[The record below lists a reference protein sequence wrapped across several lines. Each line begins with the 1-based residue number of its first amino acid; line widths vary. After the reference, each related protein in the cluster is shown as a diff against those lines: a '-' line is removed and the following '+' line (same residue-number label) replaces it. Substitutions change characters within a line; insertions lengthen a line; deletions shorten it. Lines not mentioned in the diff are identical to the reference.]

1 MFGSKTVNLALT
13 VGILVISLVSLLLSL
28 HAYSCIRKKLSFK
41 SVPNRRLRILKNICF
56 AFIPINI
63 CALLFS
69 ITSLELKLSQGER
82 QHRNLCS
89 SAPLNLQCCRCNGGA
104 GGYYVVNYQHM
115 FSRDIIGVF
124 HRENVLGVFPSFV
137 SVLMCLGGMRNIGNY
152 GGFRNYSGYF

>member
-69 ITSLELKLSQGER
+69 ITSLITLFFFINTSYYSFRGFEGDYYPGGIALAIAPILISLLGLIFCGLAYAKSAAVLKEDVALLETDEQKTIE
-82 QHRNLCS
+82 
-89 SAPLNLQCCRCNGGA
+89 
-104 GGYYVVNYQHM
+104 
-115 FSRDIIGVF
+115 
-124 HRENVLGVFPSFV
+124 
-137 SVLMCLGGMRNIGNY
+137 
-152 GGFRNYSGYF
+152 